1 MFTEGCCQCVANV
14 LLMCLPSNEGD
25 RQAGKQADREGRTGR
40 EGKEGREGGLVGG
53 RKIEKRAQS
62 RLNER

>member
-1 MFTEGCCQCVANV
+1 
-14 LLMCLPSNEGD
+14 MCLPSNEGD